1 MPISIDRGKEMIL
14 NSIPQR
20 VFQFDEKI
28 LLVGSDFW
36 QVLRQDNFQII
47 QEEKLSEKLTNP
59 ESVTILNLTS

>member
-14 NSIPQR
+14 DSIPQR

-28 LLVGSDFW
+28 LLVGNDFW

-47 QEEKLSEKLTNP
+47 QEEKLSEKLNNP
-59 ESVTILNLTS
+59 ESVTILNLSS